1 MQDGMWGN
9 GKAMRTFFSQYDAS
23 QVDVWMADRISIYK
37 LGFRD
42 HPFQKLDMFEIISK
56 DKKEVSVIIKLV
68 ALAVSSVHDIL
79 AMYKKLIFM
88 QQNYKFPNKAQKF
101 FHFWKKMME
110 LWGSQRSSNHPD
122 FLYGKNLKTPC
133 PFWFSKKKKKRGGCC

>member
-1 MQDGMWGN
+1 
-9 GKAMRTFFSQYDAS
+9 
-23 QVDVWMADRISIYK
+23 MADRISIYK

-56 DKKEVSVIIKLV
+56 DKKEYIVIIKLV

-101 FHFWKKMME
+101 FHF
-110 LWGSQRSSNHPD
+110 
-122 FLYGKNLKTPC
+122 
-133 PFWFSKKKKKRGGCC
+133 